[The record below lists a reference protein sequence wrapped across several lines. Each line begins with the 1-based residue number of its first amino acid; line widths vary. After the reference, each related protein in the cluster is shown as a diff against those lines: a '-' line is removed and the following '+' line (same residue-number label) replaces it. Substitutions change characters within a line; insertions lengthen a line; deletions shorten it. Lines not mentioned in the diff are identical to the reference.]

1 MSNNDVAAHTLP
13 MKLPNPQPLLLHGT
27 TFLTNARQVPDKPY
41 TLVFDAQFSCM
52 HPTTESPQGIGNF
65 RRYLGNTNVDT
76 IPDELYYISVKVRH
90 VLPPSFCHNHP
101 LHSFPPDRNVGSASH
116 SGDTVHLLGE
126 IDTVRLQCPTLFFP
140 LLIAIS
146 QITPLAMETEKH
158 LSLIG
163 HPVCVMG
170 CGIVTSSNDTDQSFA
185 IRGSQYVAGRT
196 QEFMVYC
203 RTDIN
208 PKWSQDNGQRRFP
221 KAHASIGFAGTV
233 VHFRRYTLANMERTI
248 HTVVVDLQHIAC
260 VKERVGMLR
269 PPPRLK
275 TPTCKLS

>member
-1 MSNNDVAAHTLP
+1 
-13 MKLPNPQPLLLHGT
+13 
-27 TFLTNARQVPDKPY
+27 
-41 TLVFDAQFSCM
+41 
-52 HPTTESPQGIGNF
+52 
-65 RRYLGNTNVDT
+65 
-76 IPDELYYISVKVRH
+76 
-90 VLPPSFCHNHP
+90 
-101 LHSFPPDRNVGSASH
+101 
-116 SGDTVHLLGE
+116 
-126 IDTVRLQCPTLFFP
+126 
-140 LLIAIS
+140 
-146 QITPLAMETEKH
+146 METEKH

-269 PPPRLK
+269 PPPPQNPDLQAKLK
-275 TPTCKLS
+275 ETMRKRKQQRTSGSSSDTLGKRPAPTNSDEEVNGSVV